1 MGNEIL
7 DGEVVGDSLQVVR
20 KDKSLLQIANEAE
33 KMFDAVIKIKK
44 TALKATNADDWVDQN
59 GNPYLEGSGAEKIAG
74 LFGISWILLNDPQP
88 EFEEDGHFTYTY
100 RGRFSIGGRTID
112 IDGSRSSKDPF
123 FKKYDYSG
131 PEKKEKPISAIDK
144 RDVKMAALTNLLGNG
159 ITRILGIRN
168 LTWEDLQEFAGI
180 TKEQV
185 TSIQY
190 KKGGDKPP
198 VTMPQEKKI
207 NEDQPKE
214 QGDVIV
220 SLVDKVTQSSGK
232 KKDGTDWVKYAVWIG
247 DKKYSTFSKTF
258 AEEAKQASHSAM
270 KVRIEYKDT
279 TYGPEILQLQSEEAP
294 EPGSEG

>member
-1 MGNEIL
+1 MDNEIINA
-7 DGEVVGDSLQVVR
+7 EVVGDSLQVV
-20 KDKSLLQIANEAE
+20 KKEKSLLQIANEAE

-44 TALKATNADDWVDQN
+44 TALKATNVDDWVDQN

-112 IDGSRSSKDPF
+112 VDGSRSSKDPF

-131 PEKKEKPISAIDK
+131 PTKVEKPISAIDK
-144 RDVKMAALTNLLGNG
+144 RDVKMSAFTNLLGNG

-168 LTWEDLQEFAGI
+168 LTWEDLKEFAGI

-190 KKGGDKPP
+190 KKGGEKAP
-198 VTMPQEKKI
+198 VTMPQEKKTNGKPAQETEI
-207 NEDQPKE
+207 L
-214 QGDVIV
+214 IT
-220 SLVDKVTQSSGK
+220 SIDKVTQTEGIKDK
-232 KKDGTDWVKYAVWIG
+232 KPWVKYAIHVG
-247 DKKYSTFSKTF
+247 EKTYSTFSKTIQGDAKRA
-258 AEEAKQASHSAM
+258 AEM
-270 KVRIEYKDT
+270 GLMVNLEYKNT
-279 TYGPEILQLQSEEAP
+279 TYGPEIVSLSFQEPP